1 MRQVSAIRR
10 NRVYLE
16 LVVMETT
23 MQMRAPSKQTSE
35 INGSRC
41 GLSKWNAHLRGKQT
55 WKTDLLS
62 SGVLMIS
69 SAK

>member
-1 MRQVSAIRR
+1 MRQLLAIRR

-23 MQMRAPSKQTSE
+23 MHIRAPSKQTSE
-35 INGSRC
+35 INQIGC
-41 GLSKWNAHLRGKQT
+41 GLSKWDAHLRGKQT
-55 WKTDLLS
+55 WKTGLLS

>member
-1 MRQVSAIRR
+1 MRQVLAIRR

-23 MQMRAPSKQTSE
+23 MHMRAPSKQTSE
-35 INGSRC
+35 INQSGC
-41 GLSKWNAHLRGKQT
+41 GLCKWNAHLRRKQT

-62 SGVLMIS
+62 S
-69 SAK
+69 

>member
-23 MQMRAPSKQTSE
+23 MQMCAPSKQTSE
-35 INGSRC
+35 INESRC
-41 GLSKWNAHLRGKQT
+41 GLSK
-55 WKTDLLS
+55 
-62 SGVLMIS
+62 
-69 SAK
+69 